1 MSDLEDRAIVSTHL
15 YNLAE
20 KVKKTG
26 RATSKLESAG
36 KNLMGLVVSLYDQLE
51 IKLQGTK
58 NGKYTEAQ
66 LLTTRDDHQM
76 EMMRLLE
83 TLQHQIEETILITDD
98 VYDLSKL
105 LRGFLTRE
113 KSYAESKK
121 NELEIAESSWVAKL
135 RGAIQ
140 WDALT
145 DIQRKTVQRD
155 LALMEN
161 ALTTIDTT
169 KRGLNEL
176 TLSLDAFFE
185 AVSYAKKKNTGG
197 IYMDLDV
204 EDILKSYHK
213 DLEEAREKI
222 SAWD

>member
-1 MSDLEDRAIVSTHL
+1 
-15 YNLAE
+15 
-20 KVKKTG
+20 
-26 RATSKLESAG
+26 
-36 KNLMGLVVSLYDQLE
+36 MGLVVSLYDQLE